1 MFDELFKQTIAE
13 TAKAVALEIVKNLP
27 QQQQENDRFPNI
39 MVVEQVA
46 EYLGIAK
53 STVYSL
59 KNKGDLP
66 YFECGG
72 IKFNKEQIDK
82 WRLEQ
87 AEINQ
92 KARPDPRPRIRSR
105 PTKNKE
111 GEWKIVR

>member
-1 MFDELFKQTIAE
+1 MFDELFKQTISE
-13 TAKAVALEIVKNLP
+13 TAKAVALEIIKNLP
-27 QQQQENDRFPNI
+27 QQANDGFPNI
-39 MVVEQVA
+39 MDVEQVA
-46 EYLGIAK
+46 AYLDIST
-53 STVYSL
+53 STVYAM
-59 KNKGDLP
+59 KNRGELP
-66 YFECGG
+66 FFECGG

>member
-27 QQQQENDRFPNI
+27 PQQASDKFPSV
-39 MVVEQVA
+39 MDVDQVA
-46 EYLGIAK
+46 AYLDI
-53 STVYSL
+53 STTTVYAM
-59 KNKGDLP
+59 KNRGELP
-66 YFECGG
+66 YFNCGG